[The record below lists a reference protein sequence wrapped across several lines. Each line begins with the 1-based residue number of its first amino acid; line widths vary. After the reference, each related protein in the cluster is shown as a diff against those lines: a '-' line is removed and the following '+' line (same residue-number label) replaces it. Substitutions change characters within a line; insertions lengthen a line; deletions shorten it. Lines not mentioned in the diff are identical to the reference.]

1 MAKEIKYGVDAR
13 KALEAGVNKLAD
25 TVRVTLGPK
34 GRNVVLDKSF
44 GTPLITND
52 GVTIAKEI
60 ELEDAFENMGAQ
72 ILKEVATKTNDV
84 AGDGTTTATVLAQAM
99 INEGMKNLAAG
110 ANPIILRKGM
120 KKATD
125 EAVKAIAEMS
135 QPISGKAQIARVAA
149 ISASSD
155 EVGEMVADAM
165 EKVTGDGVITIEA
178 APTEGEIRLRGRVA
192 SMLEVGTGF
201 NNEMTGRENIYMNG
215 AILGMTR
222 AEVDSKIDQII
233 EFSECGDFIDTPV
246 KRYSSGMFVKLAFSV
261 AAHLDSEIMVMD
273 EVLAVGDMK
282 FQQKCLGKMS
292 DVAGQE
298 GRTVLYV
305 SHNMSTIRQLCTRCV
320 VLDQGRVI
328 FDGDV
333 EQAIAVYMETTDV
346 NVVHYD
352 LLDVSRMNASAGK
365 RMRLETLDFVGKE
378 SSVFADTEKIRVRI
392 TWRVSEPFTGVHLK
406 LNLHFRDSTPV
417 GITHPVNLGAAV
429 PGKLYTTEF
438 EFDPSLLGEGQYFFY
453 VDVFDGVLTQAVC
466 LDKPVTE
473 FAFEV
478 TSGDLTMPEW
488 APGWGRIHFP
498 PVKVLEN
505 GYDG

>member
-1 MAKEIKYGVDAR
+1 MENQTHAQNQRVPVIQVSGLKKQYKLGQIGGGTLTHDLQSWWARVRGKEDPNTVIGTDARLFGKTFMALNGVDLTVY
-13 KALEAGVNKLAD
+13 KGEALGII
-25 TVRVTLGPK
+25 
-34 GRNVVLDKSF
+34 GRNGAGKS
-44 GTPLITND
+44 TLLKILSRIT
-52 GVTIAKEI
+52 
-60 ELEDAFENMGAQ
+60 
-72 ILKEVATKTNDV
+72 
-84 AGDGTTTATVLAQAM
+84 
-99 INEGMKNLAAG
+99 
-110 ANPIILRKGM
+110 
-120 KKATD
+120 
-125 EAVKAIAEMS
+125 
-135 QPISGKAQIARVAA
+135 
-149 ISASSD
+149 
-155 EVGEMVADAM
+155 
-165 EKVTGDGVITIEA
+165 

-365 RMRLETLDFVGKE
+365 RMRLETLDFEGKE
-378 SSVFADTEKIRVRI
+378 SSVLAET
-392 TWRVSEPFTGVHLK
+392 
-406 LNLHFRDSTPV
+406 
-417 GITHPVNLGAAV
+417 
-429 PGKLYTTEF
+429 
-438 EFDPSLLGEGQYFFY
+438 
-453 VDVFDGVLTQAVC
+453 
-466 LDKPVTE
+466 
-473 FAFEV
+473 
-478 TSGDLTMPEW
+478 
-488 APGWGRIHFP
+488 
-498 PVKVLEN
+498 
-505 GYDG
+505 